1 MNKTKIIATYGP
13 ACGKSGVIDG
23 LISAGVNV
31 IRFNASYEKHED
43 MQHDIKKVR
52 GAAHRL
58 GKNVGIMVDLQ
69 GPKLRIGDLPD
80 DGIRLKEGE
89 RISLVPG
96 MDQAAAFK
104 AIPLGDPDLIYDL
117 KTGHRIYLDDGT
129 MELRVIEVKREEVVC
144 EVVVGGVLRP
154 RKGINLPDTIVS
166 MPTIMPK
173 DVEDIKFSI
182 KQDVDWLAISFVRSP
197 DEINI
202 VRKMIADRDSN
213 IEVVAKIEKHE
224 AVAAIDSIIEAADA
238 IMVARGDLG
247 VEIAAEDVPL
257 LQKSIIEKCL
267 KTGKPVIVATQML
280 NSMIL
285 NPRPT
290 RAEVS
295 DVANAVFDSTDA
307 LMLSGETSVGKY
319 PVESVEMMARICQ
332 KAESF
337 LNFARMLDDRS
348 QWAHETIPEAVSFA
362 ACKIARDLNTCAI
375 ITSTQSGL
383 TARKISRYR
392 PAQPVIACSQNQF
405 VVNQLMLSWG
415 VVPIKTEHTSNID
428 EMLDVS
434 LKAALDKGEISKGDV
449 VVITAGVMVNIP
461 GSTNL
466 IKVHQV

>member
-13 ACGKSGVIDG
+13 ACSKSGVIDS
-23 LISAGVNV
+23 LISAGVNLF
-31 IRFNASYEKHED
+31 RFNASHEKHED

-52 GAAHRL
+52 EAAQKL

-69 GPKLRIGDLPD
+69 GPKLRIGDLPE

-89 RISLVPG
+89 RVSLVPDMG
-96 MDQAAAFK
+96 QAATFK
-104 AIPLGDPDLIYDL
+104 AVPLGNPDLIDDL
-117 KTGHRIYLDDGT
+117 KTGHRIYLDDGE
-129 MELRVIEVKREEVVC
+129 MELRVISVKREEVVC
-144 EVVVGGVLRP
+144 KVVLGGILKS
-154 RKGINLPDTIVS
+154 RKGINLPDTNVS
-166 MPTIMPK
+166 MPTILPK

-182 KQDVDWLAISFVRSP
+182 KNDVDWLAISFVRSP

-202 VRKMIADRDSN
+202 ARKMVADRGSN
-213 IEVVAKIEKHE
+213 IRIIAKIEKYE
-224 AVAAIDSIIEAADA
+224 AVSVIDSIIEAADA

-257 LQKSIIEKCL
+257 LQKRIIEECL
-267 KTGKPVIVATQML
+267 KVGKPTIVATQML

-295 DVANAVFDSTDA
+295 DVANAVFDSADA

-319 PVESVEMMARICQ
+319 PVESVEMMARICH

-337 LNFARMLDDRS
+337 LNFARMLGARS
-348 QWAHETIPEAVSFA
+348 QWVHKTIPEAVSFA
-362 ACKIARDLNTCAI
+362 ACKIACDLNVRAI

-405 VVNQLMLSWG
+405 VVNQLTLSWG
-415 VVPIKTEHTSNID
+415 VVPIKTEHASNID
-428 EMLDVS
+428 EMLDLS
-434 LKAALDKGEISKGDV
+434 LKAALDKGEISRDDV

>member
-52 GAAHRL
+52 EAAHRL

-104 AIPLGDPDLIYDL
+104 AVPLGDPDLIYDL

-295 DVANAVFDSTDA
+295 DVANAVFDSADA

-405 VVNQLMLSWG
+405 VVNQLTLSWG
-415 VVPIKTEHTSNID
+415 VVPIKTEHASNID
-428 EMLDVS
+428 EMLDLS
-434 LKAALDKGEISKGDV
+434 LKAALDKGEISRGDV